1 MWIYRGGSLRV
12 LRLGLGKGPPE
23 ILGYDLGDVLEVLRR
38 YVSEDERED
47 GVGGDLPKRSMRAFE
62 GFRAT

>member
-1 MWIYRGGSLRV
+1 VDLSWWFVTSPSTRA
-12 LRLGLGKGPPE
+12 GKGPPG
-23 ILGYDLGDVLEVLRR
+23 ILGYELGDVLEVLRR

-47 GVGGDLPKRSMRAFE
+47 GVGGDLPKRSMRAVE